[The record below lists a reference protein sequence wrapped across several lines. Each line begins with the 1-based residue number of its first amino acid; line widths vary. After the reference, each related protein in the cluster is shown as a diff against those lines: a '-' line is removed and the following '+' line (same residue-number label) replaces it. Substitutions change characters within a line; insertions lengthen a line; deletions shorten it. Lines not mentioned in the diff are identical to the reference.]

1 MEKRFSYGENMAHRL
16 TRLHIIF
23 LTIVFFLV
31 FGVCQKLYKQWSS
44 TRNMRLTVQQQE
56 TPVVQMDSFGEIQE
70 SVDTERLKKLQQK
83 AKQQIAVTGEK
94 IKLKKKY
101 GFDVSSAVVMLKNAK
116 NAYDLSDFENALEYA
131 RTSSNIADTLSSE
144 KVATPS
150 VNSAKIYV
158 VKRGDTLWDI
168 SKKHY
173 KKGAKWYDVWKANK
187 QIVPDFDRIYRGQK
201 ITIPGSYQ
209 QNQS

>member
-1 MEKRFSYGENMAHRL
+1 MAHRL

-44 TRNMRLTVQQQE
+44 TRRIQVTEQIQE
-56 TPVVQMDSFGEIQE
+56 PMPEIQE
-70 SVDTERLKKLQQK
+70 SVDTDRLKKLEQK
-83 AKQQIAVTGEK
+83 ARQQIAVTGEK
-94 IKLKKKY
+94 IKLKKKD
-101 GFDVSSAVVMLKNAK
+101 GFDISSAVVMLKNAK

-131 RTSSNIADTLSSE
+131 RESSNIADMLSSE
-144 KVATPS
+144 KVAFPLT
-150 VNSAKIYV
+150 KIYV

-173 KKGAKWYDVWKANK
+173 KKGSKWYDVWKVNK
-187 QIVPDFDRIYRGQK
+187 EKVPDFDRIYRGQK

>member
-44 TRNMRLTVQQQE
+44 TRRIQVAEQPQE
-56 TPVVQMDSFGEIQE
+56 TLPEIQE
-70 SVDTERLKKLQQK
+70 SVDTDLLKKLEQK
-83 AKQQIAVTGEK
+83 ARQQIAVTGEK

-116 NAYDLSDFENALEYA
+116 NSYDLSDFENALEYA
-131 RTSSNIADTLSSE
+131 RESSSIADTFHSE
-144 KVATPS
+144 KVASHPI
-150 VNSAKIYV
+150 KIYV

-173 KKGAKWYDVWKANK
+173 KKGAKWYDVWKVNK
-187 QIVPDFDRIYRGQK
+187 EKIPDFDRIYRGQK
-201 ITIPGSYQ
+201 ITIPDSYR

>member
-1 MEKRFSYGENMAHRL
+1 MAHRL
-16 TRLHIIF
+16 TRLQAIF
-23 LTIVFFLV
+23 LTVVFFLV

-44 TRNMRLTVQQQE
+44 SRNIRMTVQQQE
-56 TPVVQMDSFGEIQE
+56 IPQEVQED
-70 SVDTERLKKLQQK
+70 VDTERLKKLQQK
-83 AKQQIAVTGEK
+83 AKQQLAVTGEK

-116 NAYDLSDFENALEYA
+116 NAYDLSDFENALAYA
-131 RTSSNIADTLSSE
+131 REASITADMLAPE
-144 KVATPS
+144 KPAPPP
-150 VNSAKIYV
+150 AKIYV

-187 QIVPDFDRIYRGQK
+187 EKLPDFDRIYRGQK
-201 ITIPGSYQ
+201 ITIPGSYR

>member
-1 MEKRFSYGENMAHRL
+1 MAHRL

-31 FGVCQKLYKQWSS
+31 FGVCQKLYKQWSLS
-44 TRNMRLTVQQQE
+44 HRISVAEQIQE
-56 TPVVQMDSFGEIQE
+56 PMPEIQE
-70 SVDTERLKKLQQK
+70 SVDTDLLKKLEQK
-83 AKQQIAVTGEK
+83 ARQQIAVTGEK

-131 RTSSNIADTLSSE
+131 RESSNIADTLPSE
-144 KVATPS
+144 KVATPA
-150 VNSAKIYV
+150 VKIYV

-187 QIVPDFDRIYRGQK
+187 EKVSDFDRIYRGQK
-201 ITIPGSYQ
+201 ITIPGFYQ

>member
-1 MEKRFSYGENMAHRL
+1 MAHRL
-16 TRLHIIF
+16 TRLQAIF

-44 TRNMRLTVQQQE
+44 TRNMHLTVQQQE
-56 TPVVQMDSFGEIQE
+56 TPTEIQE
-70 SVDTERLKKLQQK
+70 SVDTDLLKKLAQK
-83 AKQQIAVTGEK
+83 ARQQIAVTGEK
-94 IKLKKKY
+94 IKLKRKS

-131 RTSSNIADTLSSE
+131 RESSSIADTLIPE
-144 KVATPS
+144 KVAS
-150 VNSAKIYV
+150 SGIKIYV

-187 QIVPDFDRIYRGQK
+187 EKVPDFDRIYRGQK
-201 ITIPGSYQ
+201 ITIPGSYR

>member
-1 MEKRFSYGENMAHRL
+1 MAHRL

-31 FGVCQKLYKQWSS
+31 FGVCQKLYKQWSF
-44 TRNMRLTVQQQE
+44 TRNMRMTVQQQE
-56 TPVVQMDSFGEIQE
+56 TLVVQMDSFGEIQE
-70 SVDTERLKKLQQK
+70 SVDTDRLKKLEQK
-83 AKQQIAVTGEK
+83 SRQQIAVTGEK

-116 NAYDLSDFENALEYA
+116 NAYDLSDFENALGYA
-131 RTSSNIADTLSSE
+131 RESSNIIDMLRSE
-144 KVATPS
+144 KVASPS
-150 VNSAKIYV
+150 VIIYV
-158 VKRGDTLWDI
+158 VKRGDTLWNI

-173 KKGAKWYDVWKANK
+173 KKGSKWYDVCKVNK
-187 QIVPDFDRIYRGQK
+187 GKVPDFDRIYRGQK

>member
-1 MEKRFSYGENMAHRL
+1 MAHRL

-44 TRNMRLTVQQQE
+44 TRNIQTAVQQR
-56 TPVVQMDSFGEIQE
+56 EIPEEIHE

-83 AKQQIAVTGEK
+83 AKQQIAVAGEK

-101 GFDVSSAVVMLKNAK
+101 GFDLSSAVVILKNAK
-116 NAYDLSDFENALEYA
+116 NAYDLSDFENALAYA
-131 RTSSNIADTLSSE
+131 REASNIVDNLHSQ
-144 KVATPS
+144 KVAAPP

-187 QIVPDFDRIYRGQK
+187 EKISDFDRIYRGQK
-201 ITIPGSYQ
+201 ITIPGSYR

>member
-1 MEKRFSYGENMAHRL
+1 MAHRL